1 MIQHLPFKQFPLN
14 KTSLLALLK
23 NLFFALVTL
32 FVLSPL
38 AAPASIFDAITQEV
52 QTVFEKVSPSV
63 VRVAAITGV
72 SPLAG
77 TAFFID
83 GQGTLLTAYDV
94 IRDAP
99 KAWVEYRGEK
109 IEAKILGRDARSGV
123 ALLKIERKNTPFL
136 KLGDSDQVRVA
147 GGLISVAY
155 PYNLPLTPSFGF
167 VTGLDVRY
175 LNRFFS
181 TTHIRA
187 SVPVSPGQIGGPLLN
202 SKGEVVALLVLG
214 IQDGKEIYSIPI
226 KSAQRITDDILRF
239 GEVRHG
245 WMGVGVVEGQPEAA
259 TSGARPVLVSHFY
272 EETPAMKSGIRKG
285 DRILMI
291 GNRKVSMPANILD
304 ASFFARVGD
313 LVPVKVLRSGKEQTF
328 TVKVTSRAENSPLVD
343 RKISIDG
350 TDTMNLPFLVPVPLP
365 ASDKSEPIRV
375 HSNQ

>member
-1 MIQHLPFKQFPLN
+1 MIQLSLSRSTSPGNVGSVYLFKPF
-14 KTSLLALLK
+14 SLALA
-23 NLFFALVTL
+23 ALL
-32 FVLSPL
+32 VLSPL
-38 AAPASIFDAITQEV
+38 TTQASIFDAITLEV
-52 QTVFEKVSPSV
+52 QTVYEKVSPSV
-63 VRVAAITGV
+63 VRVAALTGV

-123 ALLKIERKNTPFL
+123 ALLKIDRKNTPFL
-136 KLGDSDQVRVA
+136 KFGDSDQVRVA

-175 LNRFFS
+175 MNRFFS

-226 KSAQRITDDILRF
+226 NSAQRITDDILRF

-245 WMGVGVVEGQPEAA
+245 WMGVGVVEGQPEVA

-285 DRILMI
+285 DRILKI
-291 GNRKVSMPANILD
+291 GNRTVSMPANILD

-313 LVPVKVLRSGKEQTF
+313 LVPVKVLRNGKEITF

-350 TDTMNLPFLVPVPLP
+350 SDAMNLPFVVPVPPP
-365 ASDKSEPIRV
+365 ALDKSEPIRV
-375 HSNQ
+375 HSKQ